1 MKTLVV
7 VDVQY
12 DFASPNGAL
21 YVKGG
26 EKIADKVLE
35 IIDQFDKVVFTM
47 DFHPV
52 NHCSFKENGGIWPVH
67 CVAYTAGTA
76 LPMELLRA
84 ARSYEVAL
92 KGQSPEREEY
102 GGFADGKPVAS
113 ITEADEVVVCGIA
126 GDYCV
131 GETLRNIV
139 KMRGSSEGVKAY
151 WDGTAF
157 FDGGIRYSEIS
168 AELGVERW

>member
-12 DFASPNGAL
+12 DFASPQGAL

-26 EKIADKVLE
+26 EIIAGKVMEVIAD
-35 IIDQFDKVVFTM
+35 FDRVVFTL
-47 DFHPV
+47 DFHPID
-52 NHCSFKENGGIWPVH
+52 HCSFTKNGGIWPVH
-67 CVAYTAGTA
+67 CVAYTAGAA
-76 LPMELLRA
+76 LPMELLKA
-84 ARSYEVAL
+84 AKNYEIAL
-92 KGQSPEREEY
+92 KGQSADREEY
-102 GGFADGKPVAS
+102 GAFADGKPVES
-113 ITEADEVVVCGIA
+113 IMQADEVVVCGIA

-151 WDGTAF
+151 TEGTAY
-157 FDGGIRYSEIS
+157 FDGGIRYGEIMK
-168 AELGVERW
+168 ELGVEKY

>member
-1 MKTLVV
+1 M

-12 DFASPNGAL
+12 DFASPEGAL

-26 EKIADKVLE
+26 EVIAEKVLE
-35 IIDQFDKVVFTM
+35 VIDQFDKVVFTM
-47 DFHPV
+47 DFHPLD
-52 NHCSFKENGGIWPVH
+52 HCSFKENGGIWPAH

-84 ARSYEVAL
+84 ARRYEVAL
-92 KGQSPEREEY
+92 KGEAAEREEY
-102 GGFADGKPVAS
+102 GAFADGKPVES
-113 ITEADEVVVCGIA
+113 IVNAEEVVVCGIA

-151 WDGTAF
+151 WNGTAF
-157 FDGGIRYSEIS
+157 FDGGIRYGEIL
-168 AELGVERW
+168 AELGVEKW